1 MKKILIFL
9 IILIGM
15 FGIYMLFDS
24 VKNNI
29 EGGGIT
35 DIVNDINNATDI
47 AVRQS
52 ATNFISALE
61 LKIATEYASGDSS
74 NLNSTYTDIES
85 VSIRGTKP
93 EKVELTILMGKV
105 TEGTLE
111 YEKYIVK
118 ISDGKVNEMIKK

>member
-1 MKKILIFL
+1 
-9 IILIGM
+9 
-15 FGIYMLFDS
+15 MLFDYA
-24 VKNNI
+24 KNNI

>member
-15 FGIYMLFDS
+15 FGIYMLFDYA
-24 VKNNI
+24 KNNI

-35 DIVNDINNATDI
+35 DTVNDINNATDI